1 MAAMDPAQLVFLD
14 ESWVTTALTRH
25 YGRAPR
31 GVRVVDHVPQSHW
44 RVWTVLGAL
53 TRSGMLAAMT
63 IEAATDSEVFR
74 AYVDEVLV
82 PRLQPGQ
89 VVILDNLAAHKAAWV
104 REVIEGAGCTLRYL
118 PPYSPD
124 LNPIEMI
131 WAKLKSYLRGVKAR
145 ARGVLEEALAAGLR
159 RITPQDAQHCF
170 THCGYALR

>member
-1 MAAMDPAQLVFLD
+1 M
-14 ESWVTTALTRH
+14 TTALTRA

-31 GVRVVDHVPQSHW
+31 GVRVVDTVPASHW

-53 TRSGMLAAMT
+53 TMGGVLAAMT
-63 IEAATDSEVFR
+63 IEAATDGAVFR

-89 VVILDNLAAHKAAWV
+89 VVVLDNLAAHKARWV
-104 REVIEGAGCTLRYL
+104 REAIEGAGCTLRYL

-145 ARGVLEEALAAGLR
+145 ARGVLEEALAAGLH
-159 RITPQDAQHCF
+159 RITPQDARNCF
-170 THCGYALR
+170 SHCGYAPH